1 MVFACAC
8 RIKLRER
15 ELQADLV
22 HQGAERL
29 KQVLEGTTAD

>member
-29 KQVLEGTTAD
+29 KEGFRGDHC